1 MSKGGKILIIEDESD
16 VSTYLQTIL
25 TANGYETAV
34 CETARHGMD
43 MVRQFQPDLI
53 SLDIM
58 MPQETGI
65 SFFVKLR
72 QAKDIAFIPVVIIS
86 GAVQEKEFNLHSYVD
101 DESIPRPFNKIS
113 VQRIVAQRPVVRARG
128 QLIAVEHRLQIFVH

>member
-25 TANGYETAV
+25 TANGYESATCDSAA
-34 CETARHGMD
+34 CGMD

-65 SFFVKLR
+65 SFYVKLR
-72 QAKDIAFIPVVIIS
+72 QAKDIAFIPVIIIS
-86 GAVQEKEFNLHSYVD
+86 GAVQEKEFDLKSFVS
-101 DESIPRPFNKIS
+101 DESIPPPEYYLEKPIDVDEFLS
-113 VQRIVAQRPVVRARG
+113 VIKKLLKAAKAKG
-128 QLIAVEHRLQIFVH
+128 G